1 MGRAEVHGSSSG
13 GGTSSLGYLLGG
25 DSYSPSSRPP
35 TRPTYDSYEEEAAP
49 QPSPHH
55 QQQRQQQP
63 VMLSAQHGQVEYY
76 ADAGEALGWAGSDD
90 VTVGQIFPP
99 EMVSKMTLPELRV
112 QLRSRGCSPA
122 GGKQTLVERLNDAIA
137 LEMHGREQGMQQAH
151 RQQDAPPPMYY
162 EPQVAGGTPPSNVN
176 NYTRQSGQNCD
187 NFISDR
193 PSSRVLAPPGGNS
206 SFSFNGQ

>member
-90 VTVGQIFPP
+90 VTVGQ
-99 EMVSKMTLPELRV
+99 V
-112 QLRSRGCSPA
+112 RGFTYTP
-122 GGKQTLVERLNDAIA
+122 Q
-137 LEMHGREQGMQQAH
+137 
-151 RQQDAPPPMYY
+151 PPPIHSA
-162 EPQVAGGTPPSNVN
+162 PNS
-176 NYTRQSGQNCD
+176 
-187 NFISDR
+187 
-193 PSSRVLAPPGGNS
+193 LAKRIE
-206 SFSFNGQ
+206 